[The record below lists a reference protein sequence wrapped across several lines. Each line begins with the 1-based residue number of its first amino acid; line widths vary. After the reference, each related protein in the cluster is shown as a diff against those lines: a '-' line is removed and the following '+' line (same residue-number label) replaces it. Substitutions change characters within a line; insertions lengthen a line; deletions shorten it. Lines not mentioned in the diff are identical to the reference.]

1 MNKLVQG
8 IEHVA
13 IVSYD
18 TAALKDW
25 YLKMFGGNIVYD
37 NGKDT
42 YFLAFPNGDMIEFVT
57 AQEDKPADVEKSAG
71 IRHIALAVDSQSF
84 DEIVPMLKADGRVE
98 EVHDVS
104 ENAKGLKTYWF
115 KDIEGNFMH
124 LIYRPAPL
132 V

>member
-1 MNKLVQG
+1 MVQG
-8 IEHVA
+8 IEHAA

-25 YLKMFGGNIVYD
+25 YLKMFGGRIVYD
-37 NGKDT
+37 NGKGT

-57 AQEDKPADVEKSAG
+57 AQEDKPSDVERSAG
-71 IRHIALAVDSQSF
+71 IRHLALAVDSESF
-84 DEIVPMLKADGRVE
+84 DELVPLLKADERVE

-104 ENAKGLKTYWF
+104 ENDKGLKTYWF
-115 KDIEGNFMH
+115 KDIEGNFLH
-124 LIYRPAPL
+124 LIYRPEPL

>member
-1 MNKLVQG
+1 MVLG

-13 IVSYD
+13 VVSHD

-25 YLKMFGGNIVYD
+25 YLHMFGGEIVYD
-37 NGKDT
+37 NGKGT

-57 AQEDKPADVEKSAG
+57 ATADKPEDVEKSAG
-71 IRHIALAVDSQSF
+71 IRHIALAVDSDSF
-84 DEIVPMLKADGRVE
+84 DALVPLLKADDRVE

-104 ENAKGLKTYWF
+104 ENAAGLKTYWF

-124 LIYRPAPL
+124 LIYRPTPL